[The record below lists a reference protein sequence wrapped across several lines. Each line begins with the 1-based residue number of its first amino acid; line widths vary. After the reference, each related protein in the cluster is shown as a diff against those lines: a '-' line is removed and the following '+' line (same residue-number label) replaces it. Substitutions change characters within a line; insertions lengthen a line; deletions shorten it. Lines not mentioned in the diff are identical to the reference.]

1 VSPYIRGL
9 VAALHALAP
18 DDAFVPLSEAV
29 GHLHAIDPTV
39 SGDLFGPAEVSA
51 RSGMPT
57 YPWLERARAEQV
69 LSLRDTDVATEAEI
83 ERVAALDPALGL
95 RWRARRDARA
105 HLRHHAILPT
115 LRLQGAIRRIEPM
128 DVAIIYDRM
137 APDGR
142 WVRVRA
148 ELRVGAGGAL
158 SVVDGRLA
166 MDESVQHLLSRQ
178 FSLPLDTLVLTLA
191 KAAQGEVLRLS
202 RAWIGPFWFPG
213 VERVVD
219 APAELFSGLVLHA
232 STEVVGVDLRGHQQA
247 DPLAGPPVERLPPG
261 FGSFRERRFAASPK
275 LVEPLRAWCA
285 SFSAACVVVP
295 VVGGRPRRL

>member
-1 VSPYIRGL
+1 MTAAGPHGIVILDKPEGPTSHAM
-9 VAALHALAP
+9 VARARKAWGTRR
-18 DDAFVPLSEAV
+18 V
-29 GHLHAIDPTV
+29 GHAGTLDPLATGV
-39 SGDLFGPAEVSA
+39 LVLGLGTATRLLGHLSA
-51 RSGMPT
+51 QGKE
-57 YPWLERARAEQV
+57 Y
-69 LSLRDTDVATEAEI
+69 VATI
-83 ERVAALDPALGL
+83 ALGI
-95 RWRARRDARA
+95 ATSTD
-105 HLRHHAILPT
+105 
-115 LRLQGAIRRIEPM
+115 
-128 DVAIIYDRM
+128 D
-137 APDGR
+137 
-142 WVRVRA
+142 
-148 ELRVGAGGAL
+148 
-158 SVVDGRLA
+158 
-166 MDESVQHLLSRQ
+166 
-178 FSLPLDTLVLTLA
+178 
-191 KAAQGEVLRLS
+191 AQGEVLRLS